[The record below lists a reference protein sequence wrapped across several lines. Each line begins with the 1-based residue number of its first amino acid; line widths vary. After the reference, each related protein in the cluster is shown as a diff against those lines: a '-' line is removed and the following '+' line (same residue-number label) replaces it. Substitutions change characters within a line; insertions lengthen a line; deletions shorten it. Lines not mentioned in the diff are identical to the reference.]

1 MKGLPQIGSG
11 GSITPCPRWD
21 LHKGDIASIGAIE
34 DRTLRRITF
43 ERAIPGRSAGPNAPA
58 QGRLLQFIEIPDGGP
73 LFLSDADIAQLSKEG
88 RFRIEM
94 LDSSDGKA
102 RADLPTA
109 LSLTDAERARIDGRM
124 KYVSACLALGDEF
137 RFNHAKMRPVIQA
150 VADAHG
156 ETPVSTSTVFRDIH
170 SFRKMG
176 DRLGSAAL
184 ARKRGR
190 EKRGSQFSPAIDC
203 ELHRCMTRSLA
214 LPKGTAEDALALL
227 TAWSHET
234 YPDQTIELPS
244 LRTVQRRYSEW
255 FDQYTRD
262 EIRHGPLYAER
273 KHGAYYERRLPKLPL
288 EEVEV
293 DHTLFD
299 IILIDEESGA
309 IFGRPDVVT
318 IRDRCT
324 GVCLGFGV
332 GWEVPSY
339 TSFLEAVRHAMYPK
353 DLSAWPSLQRQW
365 PCFGRWKRLFVDNA
379 MHFIGDNIA
388 HAGQE
393 LKFEVVELRPGEPWM
408 KGAEER
414 LFGLLNRKI
423 VHNLPGA
430 TMSNAQERKDFEER
444 LEPPKLSLRRFEAFL
459 VKYIV
464 EDYHWRLHEGLG
476 PLRTLPDVPMRLW
489 ERDIEKVKIRAL
501 PDPDTFAALAGDTA
515 RRTIQHTGIEWDHIV
530 YQSEDLVA
538 IRVNP
543 QHKPGKTRH
552 TGTRY
557 RVTRDPQDLG
567 RIWVFDPY
575 RQQRFEVPAVRQDYA
590 AGLPLHHHQVLVAR
604 HREMIKG
611 AVDIDGLRRVRAT
624 MLRLAEK
631 VMNDKT
637 FKDVD
642 RKLARFLGGQTSK
655 RIRSR
660 IHPENYS
667 AAGSAELLDLEQPV
681 GVVGPELRSERA
693 PNATRRGASGKAGRV
708 RPVHVD
714 PDELPREGDRPLI
727 QDDQPSLPAEHQ
739 RDGDDDAPSLDE
751 LRSRHSDWEDE

>member
-1 MKGLPQIGSG
+1 MTSLPQIGSG
-11 GSITPCPRWD
+11 GSVTPCPRWD
-21 LHKGDIASIGAIE
+21 LHRGDIASIGGVN
-34 DRTLRRITF
+34 DLTLRRITF
-43 ERAIPGRSAGPNAPA
+43 ERAIPGRSAGPNASA
-58 QGRLLQFIEIPDGGP
+58 QGRLLQFIEIPEGGP
-73 LFLSDADIAQLSKEG
+73 LFLSDAEIAQLSKEG
-88 RFRIEM
+88 RFRLEL

-137 RFNHAKMRPVIQA
+137 RFNHATMRPVIQA

-156 ETPVSTSTVFRDIH
+156 ETPPSTSTVFRGIH
-170 SFRKMG
+170 RFQKKG
-176 DRLGSAAL
+176 DLLGSAAL

-190 EKRGSQFSPAIDC
+190 EKRGSRFSPAIEC
-203 ELHRCMTRSLA
+203 ELYRCMTRSLT

-227 TAWSHET
+227 TDWAHKT
-234 YPDQTIELPS
+234 YPDQKITLPG
-244 LRTVQRRYSEW
+244 LRTVQRRYRQR
-255 FDQYTRD
+255 FDRYTRD

-273 KHGAYYERRLPKLPL
+273 KHAAYYERRLPKLPL
-288 EEVEV
+288 EEAET

-299 IILIDEESGA
+299 VILIDEDSGT
-309 IFGRPDVVT
+309 IFGRPDVVA

-324 GVCLGFGV
+324 GVCLGYGI

-339 TSFLEAVRHAMYPK
+339 TAFLEAVRHAMYPK
-353 DLSAWPSLQRQW
+353 DLSAWPSLEKDW

-379 MHFIGDNIA
+379 MHFIGGNIA
-388 HAGQE
+388 HAAQE
-393 LKFEVVELRPGEPWM
+393 LKFEIVELRPGEPWM
-408 KGAEER
+408 KGAQER
-414 LFGLLNRKI
+414 LFGLLNQKV

-430 TMSNAQERKDFEER
+430 TMSNTRERKEFEER
-444 LEPPKLSLRRFEAFL
+444 LQPPKLSLRRFEAFI
-459 VKYIV
+459 VKYLV
-464 EDYHWRLHEGLG
+464 DEHHWRPHEGLG

-489 ERDIEKVKIRAL
+489 NRDIEKVKIREL
-501 PDPDTFAALAGDTA
+501 PHPDTFTALAGDTA
-515 RRTIQHTGIEWDHIV
+515 MRTIQRSGIEWDYIV

-538 IRVNP
+538 IRVHPN
-543 QHKPGKTRH
+543 HKPGKSQH

-567 RIWVFDPY
+567 RIWVLDPY

-604 HREMIKG
+604 HRETIRG

-631 VMNDKT
+631 VLNDKT

-642 RKLARFLGGQTSK
+642 RKLARFLGKQTSK

-660 IHPENYS
+660 VHPENFS
-667 AAGSAELLDLEQPV
+667 ASGSADLLDLEQPV
-681 GVVGPELRSERA
+681 GVVGPELRSARA
-693 PNATRRGASGKAGRV
+693 PNGTRRGAPATPGSVSPLIGEPG
-708 RPVHVD
+708 
-714 PDELPREGDRPLI
+714 ELPREGERPLI
-727 QDDQPSLPAEHQ
+727 QDDQPDLRETSQ
-739 RDGDDDAPSLDE
+739 SSDDGSSLDE
-751 LRSRHSDWEDE
+751 LRSRHTDWEDE